1 VSPGSSRKLVTVTM
15 LIATLTLGCTLLPGQ
30 APPATQDAAQKP
42 AVSPSPSPSPAAQA
56 TPTTAPPRPVVGG
69 GAAQPRANAT
79 FQAPGGNAIV
89 VVPTPNFSTNA
100 TSVPAALAP
109 AVSLST
115 PQVSNIPQVTGTLSR
130 IPTAITAG
138 GGGGGGAGGGGAG
151 GGGGASGGGS
161 GGSGAGAAAGA
172 AAAGGSGGGGSGSG
186 GGGGGGGAGG
196 IQTIPVVIT
205 STPLVRIV
213 QQPQPA
219 IVFPGG
225 GGGGGGSS
233 SGGSSGGGR

>member
-1 VSPGSSRKLVTVTM
+1 MLVAM
-15 LIATLTLGCTLLPGQ
+15 LMLSCTLLPGQ
-30 APPATQDAAQKP
+30 APPAAKDVAQKP
-42 AVSPSPSPSPAAQA
+42 AASPSLSPSPVAQA
-56 TPTTAPPRPVVGG
+56 TPTPAAPRPVVGG

-89 VVPTPNFSTNA
+89 VVPTPNFASNA

-115 PQVSNIPQVTGTLSR
+115 PPANTIPQVTGTLSR

-138 GGGGGGAGGGGAG
+138 GGGGGAGGGGTG
-151 GGGGASGGGS
+151 GGGTSGGGT
-161 GGSGAGAAAGA
+161 GGSGSGAAGA
-172 AAAGGSGGGGSGSG
+172 AAASGGSGGSG
-186 GGGGGGGAGG
+186 GGGGGAAG

-205 STPLVRIV
+205 STPLTRIAP
-213 QQPQPA
+213 QPQPA

-225 GGGGGGSS
+225 GGG
-233 SGGSSGGGR
+233 SGGGGGGGR

>member
-1 VSPGSSRKLVTVTM
+1 M
-15 LIATLTLGCTLLPGQ
+15 LIATLMLSCTLLPGQ
-30 APPATQDAAQKP
+30 APPAAKDAAQQP
-42 AVSPSPSPSPAAQA
+42 AASPLPSPAAQA
-56 TPTTAPPRPVVGG
+56 TPAPAAPRPVVGG
-69 GAAQPRANAT
+69 GAAQPRAHAT

-89 VVPTPNFSTNA
+89 VVPTPNFSTNP

-138 GGGGGGAGGGGAG
+138 GGGGAGGGTG
-151 GGGGASGGGS
+151 GGGGGTGS
-161 GGSGAGAAAGA
+161 GTAVVGAAAG
-172 AAAGGSGGGGSGSG
+172 SGGGSG
-186 GGGGGGGAGG
+186 GGGGGGGG

-205 STPLVRIV
+205 STPLTRIV
-213 QQPQPA
+213 PQPQPA

-225 GGGGGGSS
+225 GGGGGG
-233 SGGSSGGGR
+233 R